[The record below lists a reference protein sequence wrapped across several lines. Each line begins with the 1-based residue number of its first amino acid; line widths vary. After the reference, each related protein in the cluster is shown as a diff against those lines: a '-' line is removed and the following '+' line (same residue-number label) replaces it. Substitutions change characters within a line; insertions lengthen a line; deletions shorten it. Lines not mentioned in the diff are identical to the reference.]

1 VILKLYNFLIYERH
15 GNLAFKGQ
23 TLHRNQWRRK
33 TASYISQSSNSTTQ
47 IMILDEPTSHLD
59 FGNQIRTLN
68 IIKKISDR
76 GLSAIMTSHYP
87 DHTFISSNRVAIL
100 NKGSLMAIGDPEEVI
115 TEKNMRETYGID
127 VKILNIENHRK
138 AVIPLEI
145 KY

>member
-1 VILKLYNFLIYERH
+1 MKDMGILHLKDKPYTEISGGERQLVILARVLT
-15 GNLAFKGQ
+15 Q
-23 TLHRNQWRRK
+23 QP
-33 TASYISQSSNSTTQ
+33 Q
-47 IMILDEPTSHLD
+47 IMLLDEPTSHLD

-87 DHTFISSNRVAIL
+87 DHSFISSNKVAIL
-100 NKGSLMAIGDPEEVI
+100 NKGSLMAIGAPEDVI
-115 TEKNMRETYGID
+115 TEKNMSETYGID
-127 VKILNIENHRK
+127 VKILDIENHRK